1 MSMDSQFDKP
11 EAQAQ
16 GEARSTGRS
25 EDSDGVLVAP
35 SRTPYYY
42 SNPFTPTP
50 GTGSSG
56 CINWRLLD

>member
-11 EAQAQ
+11 ETQAQ

-35 SRTPYYY
+35 SRTPLLLLLE
-42 SNPFTPTP
+42 PFYPDA
-50 GTGSSG
+50 G
-56 CINWRLLD
+56 NR